1 MDHEMT
7 ARGGPEL
14 GMYACDRDLFDRV
27 WKRVM
32 PEERPGCPIT
42 PDPPAVHIP
51 APAPSGSCTPAA
63 PHCVPDTAPGQPI
76 EPAPAPPEPPAAEN
90 SMPAGNMPAPEPP
103 AAGAVA
109 PAANASAPEPPA
121 GDAPMP
127 EPVESAAHTGDDF
140 PRPDAVPCL
149 GSGSASHGGQLQEDI
164 LAALEGWQ
172 LYRHLARK
180 VTGTSS
186 RALSA
191 LASEKHRQARRLAAA
206 YFLISGVR
214 YWPTDRLEVPR
225 TNSWLGTLRR
235 RFAAEQQQ
243 DSRWRAASLD
253 TEDPCLSELY
263 GELAEGCAAHAGVL
277 RTLLENAL

>member
-1 MDHEMT
+1 MEQELT
-7 ARGGPEL
+7 GGPAL

-32 PEERPGCPIT
+32 PEQRPDCPID
-42 PDPPAVHIP
+42 PVPPAVHTSACATPAEP
-51 APAPSGSCTPAA
+51 APCRA
-63 PHCVPDTAPGQPI
+63 PDTAPSRPV
-76 EPAPAPPEPPAAEN
+76 EPAPPVPEETAPAEAD
-90 SMPAGNMPAPEPP
+90 SPAPEPT
-103 AAGAVA
+103 AAQA
-109 PAANASAPEPPA
+109 PTPEPTAAVEENPPDVETNPP
-121 GDAPMP
+121 DAAAPGP
-127 EPVESAAHTGDDF
+127 EPAESAAHTGDDF
-140 PRPDAVPCL
+140 PRSDAVPCL
-149 GSGSASHGGQLQEDI
+149 GSGSAGHADQLQEDI
-164 LAALEGWQ
+164 LTALEGWQ

-180 VTGTSS
+180 VTGNAS
-186 RALSA
+186 RTLSA

-214 YWPTDRLEVPR
+214 YWPTDRLDVPR

-235 RFAAEQQQ
+235 RFAAEQQL

-253 TEDPCLSELY
+253 TEDPCLADLY

>member
-1 MDHEMT
+1 MDQEMT

-14 GMYACDRDLFDRV
+14 GMYACDRELFDRV

-32 PEERPGCPIT
+32 PEERPDCPIT
-42 PDPPAVHIP
+42 LDPPAVHTP
-51 APAPSGSCTPAA
+51 APAPMSGACAPAA
-63 PHCVPDTAPGQPI
+63 EPAPCSDTAPVQPP
-76 EPAPAPPEPPAAEN
+76 EAAPAPPEPVPVPAE
-90 SMPAGNMPAPEPP
+90 GPAPEPSASAETAMP
-103 AAGAVA
+103 AAD
-109 PAANASAPEPPA
+109 E
-121 GDAPMP
+121 PMP
-127 EPVESAAHTGDDF
+127 EPPESAAHTGDDF

-149 GSGSASHGGQLQEDI
+149 GSGSAGHGSQLQEDI

-180 VTGTSS
+180 VTGNPS
-186 RALSA
+186 RTLSA
-191 LASEKHRQARRLAAA
+191 LASEKHKQARKLAAA
-206 YFLISGVR
+206 YFLISGLR
-214 YWPTDRLEVPR
+214 YWPTDRLDVPR

-235 RFAAEQQQ
+235 RFAAEQQL

-253 TEDPCLSELY
+253 TEDPCLADLY

>member
-1 MDHEMT
+1 MDQEMT

-32 PEERPGCPIT
+32 PEERFGCPIT

-51 APAPSGSCTPAA
+51 SPAPSGNCTPSPAPSGSCTPMAPA

-103 AAGAVA
+103 AAGTMT
-109 PAANASAPEPPA
+109 PAANAPAPEPPA
-121 GDAPMP
+121 ERAPMP
-127 EPVESAAHTGDDF
+127 EPAESAAHTGDDF

-164 LAALEGWQ
+164 LTALEGWQ

-214 YWPTDRLEVPR
+214 YWPTVRLEVP
-225 TNSWLGTLRR
+225 LPG
-235 RFAAEQQQ
+235 
-243 DSRWRAASLD
+243 
-253 TEDPCLSELY
+253 
-263 GELAEGCAAHAGVL
+263 GEETA
-277 RTLLENAL
+277 

>member
-1 MDHEMT
+1 MDQEMT

-32 PEERPGCPIT
+32 PDQRPDCPIV
-42 PDPPAVHIP
+42 PDPPAVHTP
-51 APAPSGSCTPAA
+51 APAAVSGACTPAEPA
-63 PHCVPDTAPGQPI
+63 PRCVPDTAPVQPPTAAAAPPE
-76 EPAPAPPEPPAAEN
+76 EPAPVPAEPPAPEPLAPEN
-90 SMPAGNMPAPEPP
+90 RLSAGDLPAPEPP
-103 AAGAVA
+103 AA
-109 PAANASAPEPPA
+109 
-121 GDAPMP
+121 DAPVP
-127 EPVESAAHTGDDF
+127 GPAESAAHTGDDF

-149 GSGSASHGGQLQEDI
+149 GSGSASHAGQLQEDI
-164 LAALEGWQ
+164 LTALEGWQ

-191 LASEKHRQARRLAAA
+191 LASEKHRQARKLAAA

-235 RFAAEQQQ
+235 RFAAEQQM

-253 TEDPCLSELY
+253 TQDACLADLY

-277 RTLLENAL
+277 RALLEQAL